1 MSLRPA
7 PQEIA
12 PAPQKRT
19 AKAQQTAA
27 DSPAEESTPTTSDEA
42 PSAGV
47 EPLPVA
53 AVPPA
58 FVQRDITA
66 PDGSVR
72 PGWEM
77 WIGDHCFGRAD
88 SKELLLASFER
99 LQSPPSSFH
108 WREVRNRMP
117 MRGRP
122 KAALSEEV
130 DADTPAPATKRENE
144 KSWSWNKKTE
154 ELVAADESESIQALS

>member
-7 PQEIA
+7 AQEIT
-12 PAPQKRT
+12 PGPQKRT
-19 AKAQQTAA
+19 AKAQQATANN
-27 DSPAEESTPTTSDEA
+27 PAEEGTPTASDEA

-47 EPLPVA
+47 ESPPA
-53 AVPPA
+53 TAVPPV

-88 SKELLLASFER
+88 SKDLLLASFER

-122 KAALSEEV
+122 RAVLSEEV
-130 DADTPAPATKRENE
+130 DADTPAPATKRDTE
-144 KSWSWNKKTE
+144 KSMAWNKKTE
-154 ELVAADESESIQALS
+154 ELVVADESESIQAIS